1 MNKTALADAPA
12 DQVTGLVDTLRRQ
25 GPLSKVEAPS
35 AARLLR
41 QGTLL
46 ELSPGEVLIREGG
59 AAGDEFY
66 LLVDGALGVQATI
79 GTPARL
85 DKVGDVVGEVA
96 VLLKSRRNATVAAET
111 TVRVVALTS
120 NVLAR
125 AEYAGVLAAI
135 KQAMVRDDWIQY

>member
-1 MNKTALADAPA
+1 MKKIVLAQAPA
-12 DQVTGLVDTLRRQ
+12 DEVARLVTALRQ
-25 GPLSKVEAPS
+25 YGPLAKVEPPS
-35 AARLLR
+35 ATRLL
-41 QGTLL
+41 QNGTLL
-46 ELSPGEVLIREGG
+46 ELAPGEVLIREGG

-66 LLVDGALGVQATI
+66 LLVEGALGVQASI

-111 TVRVVALTS
+111 TVRVVALNS
-120 NVLAR
+120 SVLAR

-135 KQAMVRDDWIQY
+135 KNAMVRDDWIQY

>member
-1 MNKTALADAPA
+1 MKKIVLAEAPPDEVA
-12 DQVTGLVDTLRRQ
+12 RLVTTLRRS
-25 GPLSKVEAPS
+25 GPLAKVEPPS
-35 AARLLR
+35 ATRLLQ

-46 ELSPGEVLIREGG
+46 ELAPGEVLIREGG

-66 LLVDGALGVQATI
+66 LLVEGSLGIQATI

-85 DKVGDVVGEVA
+85 DKIGDVVGEVA

-111 TVRVVALTS
+111 TVRVVALNS
-120 NVLAR
+120 GVLAR

-135 KQAMVRDDWIQY
+135 KNAMVRDDWIQY